1 MSGAGFRSRVL
12 AEGLSS
18 GCGPAGPHRLRSQF
32 QFLATRRDD
41 ETQVRRGKARGTV
54 QAAVSIVSP
63 PGTLRCLGTVDRA
76 AAPSLLGHRPYLG
89 GGELGAA
96 LVYAGNEDRNQEE
109 PGAGLF
115 TATIPL

>member
-12 AEGLSS
+12 AAGLLDLTGSGASS
-18 GCGPAGPHRLRSQF
+18 SSWPR
-32 QFLATRRDD
+32 D

-76 AAPSLLGHRPYLG
+76 AAPSLLGHRPDLG

-96 LVYAGNEDRNQEE
+96 LAYAGNEDRNQEE